1 MLEDA
6 EAIQV
11 REARGKFAAM
21 AGAYFMGTF
30 NDNFFKQAVMLLAV
44 AAGQE
49 RFQGLAGMAF
59 TIPFMIFAAPA
70 GWLADRFPK
79 RNVVIAAKTTEL
91 LAAFVGA
98 AGILTGHL
106 WVMVGMVG
114 LMGLQSTF
122 FSPALNGSI
131 PELYPANHVTKAN
144 ALLRMIVTIGI
155 LVGISL
161 SGVALDLKGA
171 PFLGAPHGRAVV
183 ALAVIVFGVIGLVVS
198 FGIPSRASADPSR
211 PFPWTGPLDTL
222 RELGRIWQDHQLG
235 RILVADMFIWAVG
248 VFQLLIINTLGLKE
262 FHLGETRTSLLVAA
276 QLVGLAAGGLLAARF
291 AKGAQWFRVLVP
303 AALAMGILMG
313 AIAAIPMLPG
323 SLQVPMLFGLIGLA
337 GAAGGLFLIPCES
350 FLQIRPAPER
360 KGAVWASANF
370 ASFAGMSAASLAYT
384 FAPGLNTLRP
394 TLAYGGLGALSLL
407 FGMWLILE
415 FRKGAWA

>member
-1 MLEDA
+1 MLENDEETQINA
-6 EAIQV
+6 
-11 REARGKFAAM
+11 ARGKFAAM

-49 RFQGLAGMAF
+49 RFQGWAGMAF
-59 TIPFMIFAAPA
+59 TVPFMIFAAPA

-131 PELYPANHVTKAN
+131 PELYPESHVTKAN
-144 ALLRMIVTIGI
+144 AILRMIVTIGI

-161 SGVALDLKGA
+161 SGVALGLKGIDI
-171 PFLGAPHGRAVV
+171 LGAPYGRAMV
-183 ALAVIVFGVIGLVVS
+183 AFSVIAFGAIGLLVS
-198 FGIPSRASADPSR
+198 FGIPTRAAADPGR
-211 PFPWTGPLDTL
+211 PFPWTGPVDTL
-222 RELGRIWQDHQLG
+222 LELGRIWKDHQLG

-248 VFQLLIINTLGLKE
+248 VFQLLIINTLGLRQ
-262 FHLGETRTSLLVAA
+262 FQLGETRTSLLVAA
-276 QLVGLAAGGLLAARF
+276 QLLGLAGGGLLAARF
-291 AKGAQWFRVLVP
+291 AKGARWFRVLIP
-303 AALAMGILMG
+303 AALAMGVLMG
-313 AIAAIPMLPG
+313 GIAAIPVFPQG
-323 SLQVPMLFGLIGLA
+323 IQVPLLYGFIGLA

-384 FAPGLNTLRP
+384 LVPGLNTMRP
-394 TLAYGGLGALSLL
+394 TLAYGGLGAVSLL
-407 FGMWLILE
+407 FGFWLILE
-415 FRKGAWA
+415 FRKREWA